1 MKVHTMKMALAIVE
15 MLIGLVF
22 AGIGF
27 YYLLDVS
34 KCSPAATY
42 CVLGLIPV
50 ILFLLPG
57 CAAFAAGC
65 FSFVSNGLKFR
76 FVQITLAVVV
86 SVYYVALMVLW
97 ALLAS

>member
-1 MKVHTMKMALAIVE
+1 MKAHAMKMALAIVE
-15 MLIGLVF
+15 ILIGLVF

-34 KCSPAATY
+34 NCSPAATY

-65 FSFVSNGLKFR
+65 YSFVSNGRKFR
-76 FVQITLAVVV
+76 FVQTTLAIAVVV
-86 SVYYVALMVLW
+86 YYAALMVLW
-97 ALLAS
+97 VLLAS

>member
-1 MKVHTMKMALAIVE
+1 MKAHTLKMALAIVE

-34 KCSPAATY
+34 NCSPGASY
-42 CVLGLIPV
+42 CSLGLIPV

-86 SVYYVALMVLW
+86 LVYYAALLVLW
-97 ALLAS
+97 VLLAS